1 MIDKSTVF
9 KWLDSL
15 FKEGIPSDVKAL
27 YLNLVE
33 SVGDID
39 IELFGIGDFDPN
51 DEDWACDDNYQ
62 GSSLELLDVMGNP
75 DDWEKVLQEVSKLVS
90 DYIALNKDKVASIC
104 RIGIGFGDS
113 EIELVKNE
121 I

>member
-1 MIDKSTVF
+1 MIDKNIVF
-9 KWLDSL
+9 KWLDSI
-15 FKEGIPSDVKAL
+15 FKKGVPSDVEAL

-39 IELFGIGDFDPN
+39 IELFGVGAFDPN
-51 DEDWACDDNYQ
+51 DVDWACEVNYQ
-62 GSSLELLDVMGNP
+62 GKSLELIDVMGNP
-75 DDWEKVLQEVSKLVS
+75 DDWEKVLNEISKLVS
-90 DYIALNKDKVASIC
+90 DYIALNNDKVASIS
-104 RIGIGFGDS
+104 RIGVGFGDS